1 MRHSEEA
8 LRWIAKILK
17 NSKVPF
23 EISGGLAAKVYG
35 STRTLADI
43 DTEIPKKNFSVVA
56 RQVQPYIIFGPKRY
70 RDKHWDV
77 FLMTLDYEGQKIDIS
92 ELKAKI
98 FDHSKKR
105 WVVISANLTKAV
117 NKKVLS
123 TREPVEPKASL
134 IKYKKELSRRVDK
147 IDVRAIST

>member
-1 MRHSEEA
+1 MRKSAEA
-8 LRWIAKILK
+8 LRWIGKILK
-17 NSKVPF
+17 KSNVPF

-43 DTEIPKKNFSVVA
+43 DIEIPKKKFNVVA
-56 RQVQPYIIFGPKRY
+56 RQVGPYIIFGPKRY

-77 FLMTLDYEGQKIDIS
+77 FLMTLDYGGQKIDIS

-105 WVVISANLTKAV
+105 WVVVRANPAKAV
-117 NKKVLS
+117 SKKVFN
-123 TREPVEPKASL
+123 TREPIEPKASL

-147 IDVRAIST
+147 IDVRALLK